1 MTLDVIYNKFISS
14 VRNRNLDIVVAID
27 MFITDFQ
34 RFSYSS
40 NDIELINKSI
50 CLSRAYNNSVVY
62 YTSGSDTD
70 NLRDSIILIDQ
81 SDKSIFEKINLIS
94 GVTSFFFRKENNISI
109 YENKSKSDYS
119 PATYIKYGT
128 FLCNIEEPYYDW
140 VVPIIGSGKVER
152 IIEKLLFDDAIL
164 YLNYIYYH
172 FYGLFFPYNNQN
184 LELIDIFSEVDMF
197 FSNCDNKFLSDNG
210 IKFIYRNIREVQ
222 AKTVVKKKTNC

>member
-109 YENKSKSDYS
+109 Y
-119 PATYIKYGT
+119 
-128 FLCNIEEPYYDW
+128 
-140 VVPIIGSGKVER
+140 
-152 IIEKLLFDDAIL
+152 
-164 YLNYIYYH
+164 
-172 FYGLFFPYNNQN
+172 
-184 LELIDIFSEVDMF
+184 
-197 FSNCDNKFLSDNG
+197 
-210 IKFIYRNIREVQ
+210 
-222 AKTVVKKKTNC
+222 